1 LSQKLSG
8 EYNYVIYKRED
19 VIKMPKEI
27 MNGEYKHFLTEI
39 KSNINSSRI
48 SAAKKINYEQITLYM
63 KIGGLITKNQEKN
76 DWGKAIVEK
85 LSRDLKKEFP
95 SRSGFSARNLWDM
108 RRFYLEYKDN
118 PILRQLV
125 AEIPWGHNLLIMNKI
140 KDEKEK
146 EYYIKNTIEN
156 GWTRNVLNL
165 QIKSNAY
172 QRQVLSTKTHNFNET
187 LPKVMAEQADKTLK
201 DVYMLDF
208 LGITEPVLEREIENK
223 MLEKVKETILELGY
237 GFAFMGNQYKVST
250 ETKDYFIDLL
260 FYHRK
265 LKCLVAFELKIGEF
279 KAEYAGK
286 MNLYLNLLDDKVRQ
300 PDEKNS
306 IGIVLCA
313 EKDSFEVEYALRGM
327 EKPIGVAEY
336 KLTRELPSELK
347 GALPS
352 REELE
357 KEIL

>member
-1 LSQKLSG
+1 MSQKLAG
-8 EYNYVIYKRED
+8 EYNYVNYKRKN

-27 MNGEYKHFLTEI
+27 KNGEYNHFLTEI

-48 SAAKKINYEQITLYM
+48 SAARKISHEQISLYI
-63 KIGGLITKNQEKN
+63 KIGELITKNQEKN
-76 DWGKAIVEK
+76 NWGKAIVEK
-85 LSRDLKKEFP
+85 LSKDLEKEFP
-95 SRSGFSARNLWDM
+95 SRSGFSARNLWNM
-108 RRFYLEYKDN
+108 KQFYLEYKDK
-118 PILRQLV
+118 PILQQLV
-125 AEIPWGHNLLIMNKI
+125 AEIPWGHNLIIMNKI

-265 LKCLVAFELKIGEF
+265 LKCLVALELKIGEF

>member
-1 LSQKLSG
+1 
-8 EYNYVIYKRED
+8 
-19 VIKMPKEI
+19 
-27 MNGEYKHFLTEI
+27 
-39 KSNINSSRI
+39 
-48 SAAKKINYEQITLYM
+48 M